1 MPRRLL
7 VVLSLLLTAA
17 QISTVPGRGMAVAQE
32 ALSVGDRTAIREV
45 IQAQVDAFRRDDGAA
60 AFALASPG
68 IQQMFGTPEIFMD
81 MVRQG
86 YQPVYRP
93 RRFEFEGIV
102 TLGSQPAQMVAV
114 VGPDGRSVVAVYP
127 MKRLPDG
134 SWRIDGCFLR
144 APQEHQA

>member
-1 MPRRLL
+1 MPRTLFAL
-7 VVLSLLLTAA
+7 LSLLLIWTAPASA
-17 QISTVPGRGMAVAQE
+17 QD
-32 ALSVGDRTAIREV
+32 ALSASDQAEIRKV

-68 IQQMFGTPEIFMD
+68 IQAMFGTPEIFMD

-93 RRFEFEGIV
+93 RRFEFESIV
-102 TLGSQPAQMVAV
+102 SLGEQPAQTVAV
-114 VGPDGRSVVAVYP
+114 VGPDGRPVVAVYP

-134 SWRIDGCFLR
+134 TWRIDGCFLK

>member
-7 VVLSLLLTAA
+7 AVLLLMLSAAPFWTAPAHA
-17 QISTVPGRGMAVAQE
+17 QDQ
-32 ALSVGDRTAIREV
+32 LSADDRAAIREV
-45 IQAQVDAFRRDDGAA
+45 IQAQVDAFRRDDGEA

-102 TLGSQPAQMVAV
+102 SLGEQPAQMVAV
-114 VGPDGRSVVAVYP
+114 VGPDGRPVVAVYP

-134 SWRIDGCFLR
+134 RWRIDGCFLK